1 MSLVTPGNPGI
12 RLFGTTGVFYT
23 EALVMMQP
31 DGVADFVKP
40 GLLETKLA
48 SFPVC
53 RLEPARSK

>member
-1 MSLVTPGNPGI
+1 MSLVTPGNPAI

-40 GLLETKLA
+40 GSSETKLV

-53 RLEPARSK
+53 RLEPARYK